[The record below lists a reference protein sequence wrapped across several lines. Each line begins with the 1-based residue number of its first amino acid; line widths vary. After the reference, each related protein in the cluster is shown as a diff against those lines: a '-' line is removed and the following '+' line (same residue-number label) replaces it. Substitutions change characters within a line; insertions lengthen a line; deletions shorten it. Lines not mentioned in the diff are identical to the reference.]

1 MLNGQIVLVTGA
13 SRGIGNAIAL
23 TLGGAGATVIGTAT
37 SEEGADNI
45 SKIFSESDIL
55 GKGMKLNVTD
65 NDQIT
70 SVLKA
75 VTDEYGAVDV
85 LINNAGITRDNIL
98 VRMKE
103 EEWDD
108 IINTNLSSVYRMSK
122 AVLRG
127 MIKKRSGRIISITSV
142 VGAMGNAGQSN
153 YAAAKAGIMGFTKSL
168 AREVGARGITVN
180 AVAPG
185 FIDTDMT
192 SSLADDH
199 KAALLSQVPIK
210 RLETPEEIADKL
222 YDDPELHWVVL
233 MVNNITDRYHQWP
246 MNNRQFL
253 AHIAARYDNV
263 DATHH
268 YEIYQSSGDT
278 AIKIDIG
285 ISNVDTD
292 GDTISDA
299 VLVTNREYEE
309 SKQDTIRNIQ
319 LLDPQ
324 YLEQFVEEFES
335 LVSDTED

>member
-13 SRGIGNAIAL
+13 SRGIGQAIAL

-45 SKIFSESDIL
+45 SKVFSERDIL

-70 SVLKA
+70 SFLKA
-75 VTDEYGAVDV
+75 VTDEYGVVDV

-153 YAAAKAGIMGFTKSL
+153 YAAAKAGIMGF
-168 AREVGARGITVN
+168 
-180 AVAPG
+180 
-185 FIDTDMT
+185 
-192 SSLADDH
+192 
-199 KAALLSQVPIK
+199 
-210 RLETPEEIADKL
+210 
-222 YDDPELHWVVL
+222 Y
-233 MVNNITDRYHQWP
+233 
-246 MNNRQFL
+246 
-253 AHIAARYDNV
+253 
-263 DATHH
+263 
-268 YEIYQSSGDT
+268 
-278 AIKIDIG
+278 
-285 ISNVDTD
+285 
-292 GDTISDA
+292 
-299 VLVTNREYEE
+299 
-309 SKQDTIRNIQ
+309 
-319 LLDPQ
+319 
-324 YLEQFVEEFES
+324 
-335 LVSDTED
+335 